1 MSERRVKL
9 EAARDSLPTRLN
21 CGILMGDGGFCI
33 LGHLL
38 AVAGHHPILV
48 YGSTHTFLDP
58 ATGGN
63 VVDVVA
69 REYDMARASVLELA
83 QVNDTTPSDERVEA
97 VRSALDRLIAE
108 QDS

>member
-9 EAARDSLPTRLN
+9 EAARDSLPPRLN
-21 CGILMGDGGFCI
+21 CGILMGDGGFCV

-69 REYDMARASVLELA
+69 RDYGMEREAVLELA
-83 QVNDTTPSDERVEA
+83 RVNDTTPSDERVEA
-97 VRSALDRLIAE
+97 VRSLLDRLIAE
-108 QDS
+108 DEA